1 MSKQNIIKNI
11 ISDLRVELSDEFD
24 RNFER
29 KAFFDRPWPKRK
41 RCAWI
46 TLNKFGT
53 LEAKS
58 PLFDQRHIFKMDF
71 GHPLCRNT
79 QRGRRHKDNTTHAQV
94 LWAMY
99 YKSIGGL
106 TYNRRTKKVA
116 VGRHNTKL
124 TADALFWRNMALT
137 KKSKITMPQRQF
149 IGYHDHVGEVT
160 DKVVKENIEA
170 FLKNIKP

>member
-1 MSKQNIIKNI
+1 MSNKLIKNI
-11 ISDLRVELSDEFD
+11 LSDLRVELSDEFD

-41 RCAWI
+41 RDVRGSLLMNSGRLRRSLRCSTDATSLKWTSDTPYAGIHNGGGEI
-46 TLNKFGT
+46 TITPRMRKF
-53 LEAKS
+53 
-58 PLFDQRHIFKMDF
+58 F
-71 GHPLCRNT
+71 
-79 QRGRRHKDNTTHAQV
+79 
-94 LWAMY
+94 WAMY
-99 YKSIGGL
+99 YKSIGDL
-106 TYNRRTKKVA
+106 SYNRKTKKVA

-149 IGYHDHVGEVT
+149 IGYHNHVGEVT